1 MSRIQNILDKA
12 DRDGAVRRMRGIT
25 DSLGTAA
32 LAPDAPVAPVATSA
46 NAEDFA
52 ATDPAAVVA
61 PPPAHTVPGD
71 RLDPVLVAALAPNA
85 TAAEQY
91 RSLRTRLAHTDH
103 GAAVNVVL
111 ITSPGRGEGKSLT
124 AANLGLTM
132 AQDFQTRVCVVDA
145 DLRHSRLHEL
155 FGLPEAPGLADV
167 LSGRSGLGESLV
179 TLENPRITLL
189 PAGTAPVHPAELL
202 GSVTMRRTIEAL
214 RAQFDRVIIDAPA
227 AAPLA
232 DVGILTPLVDTVL
245 LVVHAGTTSKPAIH
259 EAVSAIGPSKLLG
272 MVLNGVEAES

>member
-12 DRDGAVRRMRGIT
+12 EREGAVRRMHGMSDLAAMAAPVPDRSEAPAAPSPIAS
-25 DSLGTAA
+25 DVEADDLSVA
-32 LAPDAPVAPVATSA
+32 LA
-46 NAEDFA
+46 A
-52 ATDPAAVVA
+52 A
-61 PPPAHTVPGD
+61 PAHAVSGA
-71 RLDPVLVAALAPNA
+71 RLDPVLVAALAPDA

-103 GAAVNVVL
+103 GAPINVVL
-111 ITSPGRGEGKSLT
+111 ITSPGRGDGKSLT

-145 DLRHSRLHEL
+145 HLRHARLHEL
-155 FGLPEAPGLADV
+155 FGLPESPGLADI
-167 LSGRSGLGESLV
+167 LSGRSGLAESLV
-179 TLENPRITLL
+179 TLENQHITLL
-189 PAGTAPVHPAELL
+189 PAGPAPMHPAELL

-259 EAVSAIGPSKLLG
+259 EAVAAIGPSKLLG
-272 MVLNGVEAES
+272 MVLNGVVAA

>member
-12 DRDGAVRRMRGIT
+12 ERDGATHRLRGMS
-25 DSLGTAA
+25 DLTAA
-32 LAPDAPVAPVATSA
+32 VLAPDASAAPVVPPASASDVARDPVA
-46 NAEDFA
+46 
-52 ATDPAAVVA
+52 A
-61 PPPAHTVPGD
+61 PEAPPAHVVSGA
-71 RLDPVLVAALAPNA
+71 RLDPVLVAALAPDA

-91 RSLRTRLAHTDH
+91 RSLRTRLAHANH
-103 GAAVNVVL
+103 GAPINVVL

-145 DLRHSRLHEL
+145 HLRHSRLHEL
-155 FGLPEAPGLADV
+155 FGLPEGPGLADV
-167 LSGRSGLGESLV
+167 LSGRSGLAESLV
-179 TLENPRITLL
+179 TLENQHITLL
-189 PAGTAPVHPAELL
+189 PAGAAPMHPAELL

-259 EAVSAIGPSKLLG
+259 EAVAAIGPSKLLG
-272 MVLNGVEAES
+272 MVLNGVVAA